1 MMNMKMRAVTQ
12 QSFGGPEVL
21 EITEVDRPQPLLN
34 EVLVRVHA
42 AGVNPIDAH
51 VRSGTIPLLGK
62 PPFIIGWDISGVVAE
77 VAPGVTRFAV
87 GDEVYGMPYIPRAAN
102 GYAEY
107 VAAPSR
113 QLARKP
119 ATIDHLQAAGLPLAG
134 LTAWQA
140 LVDAA
145 EVGSGQRVLIH
156 GGGGGVGHLAIQ
168 IAKARGAE
176 VVTTASAAKHDFVH
190 RLGADEIIDYRA
202 VDFTDAVKDVD
213 VVLESV
219 GGDTAIRSLD
229 VLRPAG
235 KLVTIVDMRNVD
247 LAQRAAE
254 RGLQFIGVTA
264 EPDYVG
270 LAAIANLVDFG
281 KLRLHIEHAL
291 PLADAAR
298 AHQLTDAGSTTGKIV
313 LTM

>member
-1 MMNMKMRAVTQ
+1 MTMKMRAVTQ
-12 QSFGGPEVL
+12 QFFGGPEVL
-21 EITEVDRPQPLLN
+21 ELTEVDRPQPLLN

-42 AGVNPIDAH
+42 AGVNPIDSY
-51 VRSGTIPLLGK
+51 VRSGAVPLLGK
-62 PPFIIGWDISGVVAE
+62 PPFIIGWDISGVVEE

-107 VAAPSR
+107 IVAPSR

-140 LVDAA
+140 LVDAT
-145 EVGSGQRVLIH
+145 EVRSGQRVLIH

-168 IAKARGAE
+168 IAKAHGAE
-176 VVTTASAAKHDFVH
+176 VVTTASAAKHDFVWQ
-190 RLGADEIIDYRA
+190 LGADEVIDYR
-202 VDFTDAVKDVD
+202 VLDFTDEVKDVD

-219 GGDTAIRSLD
+219 GGDTAIQSLD
-229 VLRPAG
+229 VLRPG
-235 KLVTIVDMRNVD
+235 GQLITLVDMRNAD
-247 LAQRAAE
+247 LAQRTAE
-254 RGLQFIGVTA
+254 RGFRFVGVTA
-264 EPDYVG
+264 EPDCVG
-270 LAAIANLVDFG
+270 LAAIAHLVDSG
-281 KLRLHIEHAL
+281 KLRPHIEHAL
-291 PLADAAR
+291 PLADAAK
-298 AHQLTDAGSTTGKIV
+298 AHQLADTGSTTGKIV

>member
-1 MMNMKMRAVTQ
+1 MNMKMRAVTQ

-21 EITEVDRPQPLLN
+21 EITEIGRPQLSVN

-51 VRSGTIPLLGK
+51 VRSGAIPVLGE
-62 PPFIIGWDISGVVAE
+62 PPFIIGWDISGVVEE
-77 VAPGVTRFAV
+77 VAPGVTRFVV

-113 QLARKP
+113 QLAHKP
-119 ATIDHLQAAGLPLAG
+119 VSIDHLQAAGLPLAG

-145 EVGSGQRVLIH
+145 KVGSGQRVLVH

-176 VVTTASAAKHDFVH
+176 VVTTASAAKHDFV
-190 RLGADEIIDYRA
+190 RQLGVDQIIDYRTKKFEEA
-202 VDFTDAVKDVD
+202 VDDVD

-219 GGDTAIRSLD
+219 GGDTAVRSLD
-229 VLRPAG
+229 VLRPG
-235 KLVTIVDMRNVD
+235 GTLITIVDMRNFE
-247 LAQRAAE
+247 LARRTTE
-254 RGLQFIGVTA
+254 RGFQFVGVTA
-264 EPDYVG
+264 EPDCVG
-270 LAAIANLVDFG
+270 LTALAYLVDSG
-281 KLRLHIEHAL
+281 KLRPNIEHAL
-291 PLADAAR
+291 PLADAAK
-298 AHQLTDAGSTTGKIV
+298 AHQLIDAGSTMGKIV